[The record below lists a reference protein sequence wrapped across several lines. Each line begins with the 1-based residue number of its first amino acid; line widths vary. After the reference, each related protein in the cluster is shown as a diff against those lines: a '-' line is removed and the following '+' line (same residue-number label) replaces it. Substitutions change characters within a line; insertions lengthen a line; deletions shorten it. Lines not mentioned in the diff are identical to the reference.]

1 MFTKIFKEKDYLVP
15 NYVFWDIKKL
25 FALDNSKSWSQEEF
39 LIKI

>member
-25 FALDNSKSWSQEEF
+25 FALDILIRNRGVRKNF
-39 LIKI
+39 L